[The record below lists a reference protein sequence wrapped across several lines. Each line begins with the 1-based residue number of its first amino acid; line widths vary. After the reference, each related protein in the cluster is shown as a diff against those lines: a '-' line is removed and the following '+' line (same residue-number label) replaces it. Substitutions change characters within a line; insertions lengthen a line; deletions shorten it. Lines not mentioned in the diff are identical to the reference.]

1 MGSWHE
7 SRIRVRYEETD
18 QMGVVYYAKFL
29 VWMEVGR
36 VSLMR
41 DVGFG
46 HKEWV
51 SHDLEFP
58 VVQAH
63 ADYKASARFDDE
75 ILVKTKITSIGNSS
89 IRFENE
95 IYKLPD
101 MTLLAT
107 GHTVHVLT
115 NKKGAKIP
123 FSAELKEKLTSS

>member
-1 MGSWHE
+1 MGLWHE

-29 VWMEVGR
+29 TWFEVGR
-36 VSLMR
+36 VSLFR

-46 HKEWV
+46 YSEWV
-51 SHDLEFP
+51 KNGLEFP

-63 ADYKASARFDDE
+63 ADYKSSARFDDE
-75 ILVKTKITSIGNSS
+75 ILLKTRIVSIGNTS

-95 IYKLPD
+95 AYRLPE

-115 NKKGAKIP
+115 NEDGEKVP
-123 FSAELKEKLTSS
+123 FSAELKEKLISS